1 MSQRL
6 LDTRPNED
14 LLLTH
19 GQELPASI
27 ALPDWW
33 S

>member
-14 LLLTH
+14 LLLTY
-19 GQELPASI
+19 GQKLPASI